1 VANITWKSAV
11 RKPARD
17 LPAATSERPAPAGRR
32 APLVI
37 SSAVLSFTRASAS
50 DSVRI
55 ASITSAVL
63 LSLAVCAPSASA
75 QGLSYSLFGRILES
89 FRVEAGIPG
98 MSAAIVQDNIVVWK
112 AGFGRQDVE
121 GVAAATADTPYQIGP
136 LSQALGATLLLRKC
150 MDQETAEPNDLVTR
164 WVPTYDEASTTL
176 AQLLSHTAPVG
187 GFHYAPERFAALT
200 DVVEQCGDR
209 NYGQLLASEIFEL
222 AGMLDS
228 VPGEAVAAASAADLA
243 AFGEARLSRYAAV
256 LRRAA
261 LPYRVVN
268 GRAQRN
274 VDYRPPQLD
283 ASNGIVTTVSDLA
296 RFDIALDSEG
306 LLTDATR
313 IQAWSPAYWG
323 TLPLPTGLGWFLQ
336 GYNGQPIVW
345 QFGLIDGSYSSL
357 IIKVPNRR
365 LTFILLAN
373 SDGLS
378 APYALD
384 AGDVTSSLFARLF
397 LKSFVP

>member
-1 VANITWKSAV
+1 
-11 RKPARD
+11 
-17 LPAATSERPAPAGRR
+17 
-32 APLVI
+32 
-37 SSAVLSFTRASAS
+37 
-50 DSVRI
+50 VRI
-55 ASITSAVL
+55 ASITSVVL

-75 QGLSYSLFGRILES
+75 QGLSFSLFERYLES

-98 MSAAIVQDNIVVWK
+98 MSAAIVQDNTVVWK

-121 GVAAATADTPYQIGP
+121 GIIPATADTPYQVGP

-150 MDQETAEPNDLVTR
+150 MDQDTAEATDPVTR
-164 WVPTYDEASTTL
+164 WVPTYGETSTTL
-176 AQLLSHTAPVG
+176 GQLLSHTAPVG
-187 GFHYAPERFAALT
+187 GFHYAPDRFASLT
-200 DVVEQCGDR
+200 DVVEECGDR
-209 NYGQLLASEIFEL
+209 KYGDLLAREIFEL
-222 AGMLDS
+222 AGMVDS
-228 VPGEAVAAASAADLA
+228 VPGEALAVPSPADVAT
-243 AFGEARLSRYAAV
+243 FGEARLSRYAAI

-261 LPYRVVN
+261 LPYRVIS

-274 VDYRPPQLD
+274 ADYRAHQLD
-283 ASNGIVTTVSDLA
+283 MSSGIVTTVSDLA

-306 LLTDATR
+306 LLSEAAR

-345 QFGLIDGSYSSL
+345 QFGLVDGAYSSL
-357 IIKVPNRR
+357 IIKVPNRH

-378 APYALD
+378 APYGLE

-397 LKSFVP
+397 LRSFVP